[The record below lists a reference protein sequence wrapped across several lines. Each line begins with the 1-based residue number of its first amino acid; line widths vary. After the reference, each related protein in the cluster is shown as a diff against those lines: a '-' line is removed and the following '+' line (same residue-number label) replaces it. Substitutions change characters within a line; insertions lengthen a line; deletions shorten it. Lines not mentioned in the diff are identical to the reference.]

1 MHVELRA
8 VPGEN
13 AVHED
18 SAGRSPEAG
27 RDGL

>member
-1 MHVELRA
+1 MHVEPRA

-18 SAGRSPEAG
+18 SAGRSPEVG
-27 RDGL
+27 MEGL